1 MERARR
7 RALFVVVTGL
17 ATIVSVIIMVNMA
30 GKEVPPHTMPNEGG
44 FHSTML
50 WFELAYTP
58 QEIFDNL
65 GPINSSH
72 GPARRVQLDIANR
85 YDFGFMVCYSLFNA
99 ALIYLVTHLNVYRLR
114 SLIKLRVF
122 LVLGLLL
129 SVTMLVGDVVE
140 NIQLLELTKVQS
152 VADIEATNVMA
163 NLVYWTRIKWG
174 AIFVVCLML
183 SAGYASYFRRIP
195 TLLLPAVYAVAGIS
209 GLIAISLADT
219 RIVMELL
226 STRAIAV
233 AWTVSLLHAALV
245 VARGPVGFP
254 LPDHLHVRHAPAAEV
269 DVKA

>member
-7 RALFVVVTGL
+7 RALFVVFTGL
-17 ATIVSVIIMVNMA
+17 ATIVSVVVMVTMA
-30 GKEVPPHTMPNEGG
+30 GKEVPPHKIPNDSGL
-44 FHSTML
+44 HSTML

-65 GPINSSH
+65 GPIDSPH
-72 GPARRVQLDIANR
+72 GATRRLHLDVTNK
-85 YDFGFMVCYSLFNA
+85 YDYGFMVCYSLFNA
-99 ALIYLVTHLNVYRLR
+99 ALIYLVTHLNVYRLK

-122 LVLGLLL
+122 LVFGLLL
-129 SVTMLVGDVVE
+129 CVAMLVGDIVE
-140 NIQLLELTKVQS
+140 NMQLLELTKSLS
-152 VADIEATNVMA
+152 VEDIERTNLMA

-174 AIFVVCLML
+174 AIFVACLML

-219 RIVMELL
+219 RIVMEML

-233 AWTVSLLHAALV
+233 GWTASLLHAGLV
-245 VARGPVGFP
+245 VVRGPVGFP
-254 LPDHLHVRHAPAAEV
+254 LPDHLRVRHATVGEADAQ
-269 DVKA
+269 A

>member
-7 RALFVVVTGL
+7 RALFVVISGL
-17 ATIVSVIIMVNMA
+17 ATIVSVILMVTMA
-30 GKEVPPHTMPNEGG
+30 GKEVPPHTIPNDAGL
-44 FHSTML
+44 HSTML

-65 GPINSSH
+65 GPVNSLH
-72 GPARRVQLDIANR
+72 GPMRRLQLDITNQ
-85 YDFGFMVCYSLFNA
+85 YDYAFMVCYSLFNA
-99 ALIYLVTHLNVYRLR
+99 ALIYLVTHLNVYRLK

-122 LVLGLLL
+122 LALGLLL
-129 SVTMLVGDVVE
+129 CVAMLVGDIVE
-140 NIQLLELTKVQS
+140 NMQLLELTKIQS
-152 VADIEATNVMA
+152 IEDIGRTNLMT

-183 SAGYASYFRRIP
+183 SVGYASYFRRIP

-219 RIVMELL
+219 RVVMEML

-233 AWTVSLLHAALV
+233 AWAASLLHAGLV
-245 VARGPVGFP
+245 VVRGPVGFP
-254 LPDHLHVRHAPAAEV
+254 LPDHLHVRHAQVAEA
-269 DVKA
+269 DVNA

>member
-7 RALFVVVTGL
+7 RALFVVITGL
-17 ATIVSVIIMVNMA
+17 ATIISVIVMMTMA
-30 GKEVPPHTMPNEGG
+30 GKELPPHKIPNDAGL
-44 FHSTML
+44 HSTML

-65 GPINSSH
+65 GPIHSPH
-72 GPARRVQLDIANR
+72 GPPRRMQLDIANQ
-85 YDFGFMVCYSLFNA
+85 YDYAFMVCYSLFNA
-99 ALIYLVTHLNVYRLR
+99 ALIYLVTHLNIYRLK

-129 SVTMLVGDVVE
+129 SVAMLLGDIVE
-140 NIQLLELTKVQS
+140 NVQLLELTKVQS
-152 VADIEATNVMA
+152 VADIGATSLVS
-163 NLVYWTRIKWG
+163 NLVYWTRVKWG

-219 RIVMELL
+219 RIVMEML

-233 AWTVSLLHAALV
+233 AWAASLLHAGLV
-245 VARGPVGFP
+245 VVRGPVGFP
-254 LPDHLHVRHAPAAEV
+254 LPEHLHVRHAPIAEA